1 MNSNLRNLNIP
12 TFGDDL
18 TNLSA
23 RNTYRDG
30 PSEHMTINNGEPKNS
45 TSRQSHP
52 DISVDVTL
60 SSRHYGTALDQHAV
74 DMKAVE

>member
-23 RNTYRDG
+23 RNTYRDA
-30 PSEHMTINNGEPKNS
+30 PSDQMTTNNGEPKNS

-52 DISVDVTL
+52 DVSVDMTL
-60 SSRHYGTALDQHAV
+60 SSRHHGTVLDHQAADLKV
-74 DMKAVE
+74 TD